1 MGFIGKSKFW
11 MAALIAVGFV
21 ALAIPA
27 NANTTNAVVTANVG
41 SNFGTIKGVVRDDGG
56 NPIADA
62 TVAIFKLGTSK
73 LLKQVSSAAD
83 GSFVARI
90 LPGRYSV
97 LAVAQGFNPVTLN
110 NVAVNKSASLNY
122 GFKLERAGGG
132 NTLPEK
138 RPDRNSSKWH
148 VRAAQIQRSIYQ
160 NAEGKEPVTTE
171 QDDVIETQD
180 EARTSN
186 GKVRNVVETG
196 VTADANGAFPTL
208 NFATAVP
215 VGSNAEVVLIGQ
227 TSIAENAPQRFETKL
242 TVSPVENHKL
252 RINTAISKLGVRRS
266 SLLDRRLGQLS
277 FQATDEWRVREGL
290 ILVYGVDYS
299 KFFGAGNDSSFTPR
313 LGVSFDIN
321 ERTRLTTAYT
331 TKTETPTWSQA
342 IDLEGASVLFREPVF
357 IEDLVVSD
365 SKPQMN
371 KSRRFEFAVERV
383 IDGSSTIEAG
393 AFFDTTLGRGVGLN
407 ALPFDVLGGSE
418 FAEIVGN
425 QQGAAQGLRVVYNRR
440 ISGVINASAGYSYGV
455 GQRLSGDGISD
466 PTKLFE
472 RSVFQTVFGKIGV
485 DLDTGTSVQT
495 VFRLSPKATVFA
507 IDPFSG
513 RLAIYDP
520 GLSVLVT
527 QRIPTFGM
535 PFRAQAMVDARN
547 ILDTHI
553 FATGDE
559 GTIRST
565 AAGRAFRGSIL
576 VRF

>member
-1 MGFIGKSKFW
+1 MGFIGNSKYLVVAF
-11 MAALIAVGFV
+11 IAVGFA
-21 ALAIPA
+21 ALASPVHA
-27 NANTTNAVVTANVG
+27 NNPTAVVSATTSG
-41 SNFGTIKGVVRDDGG
+41 NFGTIKGIVRDSSGS
-56 NPIADA
+56 PIADA

-73 LLKQVSSAAD
+73 LLKQVNSAAD

-110 NVAVNKSASLNY
+110 DVAVNKAASLNY
-122 GFKLERAGGG
+122 GFRLERSGGG
-132 NTLPEK
+132 NTMPEK

-148 VRAAQIQRSIYQ
+148 VRAAQMQRSIYQ
-160 NAEGKEPVTTE
+160 NTEGKEPVTAE
-171 QDDVIETQD
+171 QDDIDDTED
-180 EARTSN
+180 DSRSSN
-186 GKVRNVVETG
+186 GKVRGVVETG
-196 VTADANGAFPTL
+196 VSSDASGIVPTL
-208 NFATAVP
+208 NFAAAVP
-215 VGSNAEVVLIGQ
+215 VGSKAEVVFVGQ
-227 TSIAENAPQRFETKL
+227 TSIADNAPQRFETKL
-242 TVSPVENHKL
+242 TFSLADNHKL
-252 RINTAISKLGVRRS
+252 RINTAVSKLGVRRNS
-266 SLLDRRLGQLS
+266 MLDRRLGQLS

-299 KFFGAGNDSSFTPR
+299 KFFGAGNDSSLTPR
-313 LGVSFDIN
+313 LGLSFDIN

-331 TKTETPTWSQA
+331 AKTETPTWSQA

-357 IEDLVVSD
+357 VDDLVVTN

-371 KSRRFEFAVERV
+371 KNRRFEFAVERV
-383 IDGSSTIEAG
+383 LDGSSSVEAG
-393 AFFDTTLGRGVGLN
+393 AFFDTSLGRGVGLN
-407 ALPFDVLGGSE
+407 ALPFDVLGTNE
-418 FAEIVGN
+418 FGDLVGN
-425 QQGAAQGLRVVYNRR
+425 QQGSAQGLRVVYNRR
-440 ISGVINASAGYSYGV
+440 ISGIVNASAGYSYGV
-455 GQRLSGDGISD
+455 GQKLSSDGISD
-466 PTKLFE
+466 PTKVFE

-527 QRIPTFGM
+527 QRLPTFGM

-553 FATGDE
+553 FAAGDE
-559 GTIRST
+559 GVLRST
-565 AAGRAFRGSIL
+565 STGRAFRGSIL

>member
-1 MGFIGKSKFW
+1 MGFIGKSKYL
-11 MAALIAVGFV
+11 MAAIIAVGFA
-21 ALAIPA
+21 ALVS
-27 NANTTNAVVTANVG
+27 NANTVSTNAVVTANAG
-41 SNFGTIKGVVRDDGG
+41 SNFGTIKGVVRDHVG

-73 LLKQVSSAAD
+73 LLKQVNSAAD

-110 NVAVNKSASLNY
+110 DVAVNKSALLNY
-122 GFKLERAGGG
+122 GFRLERAGSG

-138 RPDRNSSKWH
+138 RADRNSSKWH
-148 VRAAQIQRSIYQ
+148 VRAAQMQRSIYQ
-160 NAEGKEPVTTE
+160 NAEGKEPVAESQVDVAETE
-171 QDDVIETQD
+171 D
-180 EARTSN
+180 EGRSGG
-186 GKVRNVVETG
+186 GKVRTVVETG

-208 NFATAVP
+208 NFATAMP
-215 VGSNAEVVLIGQ
+215 VGNEAEVVIIGQ
-227 TSIAENAPQRFETKL
+227 TSIAVNAPQRFETKL
-242 TVSPVENHKL
+242 TFRPADDHKI
-252 RINTAISKLGVRRS
+252 RINTAISKLGVRHS

-290 ILVYGVDYS
+290 VLVYGVDYS
-299 KFFGAGNDSSFTPR
+299 KFFGAGNDSSITPR
-313 LGVSFDIN
+313 LGLSFDIN
-321 ERTRLTTAYT
+321 EKTRLTTAYT

-357 IEDLVVSD
+357 IEDLVVSN

-371 KSRRFEFAVERV
+371 KSRRFEFAIERV
-383 IDGSSTIEAG
+383 LDGRSSVEAG
-393 AFFDTTLGRGVGLN
+393 AFFDTTLGRGVGIN
-407 ALPFDVLGGSE
+407 ALPFDVLGTSE
-418 FAEIVGN
+418 FGELVGN
-425 QQGAAQGLRVVYNRR
+425 QQGSAQGLRVVYNRR
-440 ISGVINASAGYSYGV
+440 ISGTINASAGYSYGV
-455 GQRLSGDGISD
+455 GQSLSGEGYSD

-527 QRIPTFGM
+527 QRLPTFGM
-535 PFRAQAMVDARN
+535 PFRAQATVDARN

-559 GTIRST
+559 GVLRST

>member
-11 MAALIAVGFV
+11 VAAVIAVGFA

-27 NANTTNAVVTANVG
+27 KANPTSAVLTANVG
-41 SNFGTIKGVVRDDGG
+41 SNFGTIKGVVRDHAG

-110 NVAVNKSASLNY
+110 DVAVNKSASLNY

-160 NAEGKEPVTTE
+160 NSEGKEPVTAE
-171 QDDVIETQD
+171 QEDVAENED
-180 EARTSN
+180 ERRTAN
-186 GKVRNVVETG
+186 TKIRGVVETG
-196 VTADANGAFPTL
+196 VSSDANGVVPNL
-208 NFATAVP
+208 NFAAAVP
-215 VGSNAEVVLIGQ
+215 LGSDSEVVFVGQ
-227 TSIAENAPQRFETKL
+227 TSMAENAPQRFETKF
-242 TVSPVENHKL
+242 TFSPTDNHKL
-252 RINTAISKLGVRRS
+252 RINTAISKLGARRS

-313 LGVSFDIN
+313 LGLSFDIN

-342 IDLEGASVLFREPVF
+342 IELEGASVLFREPVY
-357 IEDLVVSD
+357 IEDLVVKN

-371 KSRRFEFAVERV
+371 KSRRFEFAIERV
-383 IDGSSTIEAG
+383 IDGRSTVEAG
-393 AFFDTTLGRGVGLN
+393 AFFDTTLGRGVGIN
-407 ALPFDVLGGSE
+407 ALPFDILGSSE
-418 FAEIVGN
+418 FGEIVGN

-440 ISGVINASAGYSYGV
+440 ISGSINASAGYSYGV

-485 DLDTGTSVQT
+485 DLDSGTSVET

-527 QRIPTFGM
+527 QRLPTFGM

-553 FATGDE
+553 FAAGDE
-559 GTIRST
+559 GVLRST

>member
-11 MAALIAVGFV
+11 MAALIAVGFS
-21 ALAIPA
+21 ALALPA
-27 NANTTNAVVTANVG
+27 NGNPTNAVVSTNLN
-41 SNFGTIKGVVRDDGG
+41 SNFGTIKGVVRDHSG
-56 NPIADA
+56 NPIAEA

-73 LLKQVSSAAD
+73 LLKQVTSAAD

-110 NVAVNKSASLNY
+110 DVAVNKSAQLVY
-122 GFKLERAGGG
+122 GFRLERAGSG

-138 RPDRNSSKWH
+138 RVDRNSSKWR

-160 NAEGKEPVTTE
+160 NAEGKEPVAETTN
-171 QDDVIETQD
+171 DAGDVEEESRPAT
-180 EARTSN
+180 
-186 GKVRNVVETG
+186 GKALGVVETG
-196 VTADANGAFPTL
+196 VTSDANGVFPTL
-208 NFATAVP
+208 NFATAMP
-215 VGSNAEVVLIGQ
+215 VGKDAEVVLIGQ
-227 TSIAENAPQRFETKL
+227 TSIASNAPQRFETKF
-242 TVSPVENHKL
+242 TFRPADDHKV
-252 RINTAISKLGVRRS
+252 RVNAAIAKLGARRS

-290 ILVYGVDYS
+290 VLVYGVDYS

-313 LGVSFDIN
+313 LGMSFDIN

-342 IDLEGASVLFREPVF
+342 LDLEGASVLFREPVF
-357 IEDLVVSD
+357 IEDLVVAD
-365 SKPQMN
+365 SRPQMN
-371 KSRRFEFAVERV
+371 KSRRFEFAIERV
-383 IDGSSTIEAG
+383 LDGRSSLEAG
-393 AFFDTTLGRGVGLN
+393 AFFDTSLGRGVGLN
-407 ALPFDVLGGSE
+407 ALPFDVQGTGE
-418 FAEIVGN
+418 FNELVGN
-425 QQGAAQGLRVVYNRR
+425 QQGSAQGLRVVYNRR
-440 ISGVINASAGYSYGV
+440 ISGILSATAGYSYGL
-455 GQRLSGDGISD
+455 GQSLSGEGISD

-472 RSVFQTVFGKIGV
+472 RSVFQTVFGKIGI
-485 DLDTGTSVQT
+485 DLDTGTSVET

-527 QRIPTFGM
+527 QRLPTFGM
-535 PFRAQAMVDARN
+535 PFRARAIVDARN

-553 FATGDE
+553 FAAGDE
-559 GTIRST
+559 GVLRST

>member
-1 MGFIGKSKFW
+1 
-11 MAALIAVGFV
+11 MAAVIAVGFT

-27 NANTTNAVVTANVG
+27 NASNSNVAVTANVN
-41 SNFGTIKGVVRDDGG
+41 SNFGIIKGVVRDDGG

-97 LAVAQGFNPVTLN
+97 LAVAQGFNPVTVN
-110 NVAVNKSASLNY
+110 NVAVNRSASLNY

-148 VRAAQIQRSIYQ
+148 VRAAQMQRSIYQ
-160 NAEGKEPVTTE
+160 NSEGKVPVTAD
-171 QDDVIETQD
+171 QDDSAETED
-180 EARTSN
+180 EKRTAN
-186 GKVRNVVETG
+186 GNVRSVVETG
-196 VTADANGAFPTL
+196 VSAGANGVFPTL

-227 TSIAENAPQRFETKL
+227 TSIADNAPQRFETKL
-242 TVSPVENHKL
+242 TFRPSNNHKL
-252 RINTAISKLGVRRS
+252 RINTSISKLGARRS

-299 KFFGAGNDSSFTPR
+299 KFFGAGNDSSLTPR
-313 LGVSFDIN
+313 LGMSFDVN
-321 ERTRLTTAYT
+321 ERTRLTTAFT
-331 TKTETPTWSQA
+331 TKTETPTWSRA
-342 IDLEGASVLFREPVF
+342 IDLEGTSVLFREPVF
-357 IEDLVVSD
+357 IEDLVVAN

-383 IDGSSTIEAG
+383 IDGSSTVEAG

-407 ALPFDVLGGSE
+407 ALPFDVLGSGE
-418 FAEIVGN
+418 FGELVGN
-425 QQGAAQGLRVVYNRR
+425 QQGGAQGLRVIYNRR
-440 ISGVINASAGYSYGV
+440 ISGIVNASAGYSYGV

-485 DLDTGTSVQT
+485 DLDSGTSVET

-527 QRIPTFGM
+527 QRLPTFGM

-547 ILDTHI
+547 ILDNHI
-553 FATGDE
+553 FVTGEE
-559 GTIRST
+559 GTLRSA